1 MAKHTQ
7 VLADKIYLAIPEQIL
22 LMQKQRE
29 KCCYCLRKNTQ
40 ISHSRYMVAILKVVM
55 LMCETMMFLCFS
67 TSCSFGTI
75 TLTEAVI
82 KITKKEDL
90 SEFKE
95 KSFSF
100 YLF

>member
-1 MAKHTQ
+1 LIVDAKTEGKMLLKGCVPPQ
-7 VLADKIYLAIPEQIL
+7 EYPNSVIL
-22 LMQKQRE
+22 DIGGG
-29 KCCYCLRKNTQ
+29 NTKGGYVDV
-40 ISHSRYMVAILKVVM
+40 RNNVFVFFPLVV
-55 LMCETMMFLCFS
+55 
-67 TSCSFGTI
+67 SFGTI

-82 KITKKEDL
+82 KITTKEDL

>member
-1 MAKHTQ
+1 
-7 VLADKIYLAIPEQIL
+7 
-22 LMQKQRE
+22 
-29 KCCYCLRKNTQ
+29 
-40 ISHSRYMVAILKVVM
+40 
-55 LMCETMMFLCFS
+55 MCETMMFFVFFPLVVAY
-67 TSCSFGTI
+67 GTI

-82 KITKKEDL
+82 KITTTKEDL